1 MNSRLFKL
9 LAGAAVL
16 AQAPVFAGVASAQSA
31 VAAIEEEIVVTAR
44 KRGGAEDVQDVPL
57 AVTAFGTAQLEALNF
72 RDVSSL
78 SYTMPN
84 VQLEDNGTSPGYANF
99 SIRGLGINSSIPSI
113 DPTVGVFVDGVYM
126 GTPAGLV
133 LDNFDLE
140 GIEVL
145 RGPQGVL
152 FGRNVTGGAVIIRTT
167 TPTDTFH
174 VNAGASVETGL
185 NYTADASVS
194 GPIVEGVLQGKL
206 AVYYNNDEGYF
217 EYNGNDFGAQEMTVL
232 RPALRWTPDENSEFL
247 LRLEYGE
254 IDADGPVSQNH
265 DAFDRDSDDF
275 AIDNVGY
282 VRADWRSAS
291 LEHNLDISFGEGTLT
306 NILAY
311 RKYQADNLSDID
323 GQDASFFDG
332 SAYTDQ
338 EQFSYEG
345 RYAGTFGALS
355 LTTGVYYFTQDL
367 TYLENR
373 HLGEDSALLDLLGF
387 PDGFDVSGGGKGQF
401 STWGVFAN
409 GDYELTEQLTLNVGV
424 RYTHEEKEVEISTLR
439 GTIPA
444 LLGPSTIDG
453 ADLVAHRLYPEF
465 FSDDSWND
473 ISPRVGLQWAP
484 SEDTQFY
491 TYWAQG
497 FRSGGYNFRQSI
509 ALNTVGPAGPTVPG
523 PFDEEEQTTI
533 EVGVKHDF
541 LDGRGRINAAVYH
554 NTIENLQ
561 RELNLLGSL
570 GPNQQIVNAADATIQ
585 GAEIEARFAL
595 TETFLI
601 QAQLGYTD
609 GQYDDIFVD
618 ISSTGSA
625 PFVIDQTDYDLAI
638 PRLSEW
644 TYGVSFIHDLDTQW
658 GGLSSRLSYSHR
670 DENFFTDNNLGFFPS
685 VDLVDVNFT
694 FRPTNTDIALSLY
707 GDNLGDETT
716 YGGDTILTD
725 TTGGNI
731 NPNARATFSPL
742 NKGRVIGF
750 RVRYDF

>member
-497 FRSGGYNFRQSI
+497 FRSGGYNFRQTV